1 MSVSG
6 VWRGWRSL
14 VVDSRGCWF
23 DGDGSAS
30 FGDVVTTYVGINRYG
45 ATEGNPVAEGILG
58 LGGAAGMVA
67 AKAVVMG
74 ASYASTR
81 LVEEEYR
88 ELAPIMLATLGLGIT
103 VHNINVISQLQ

>member
-1 MSVSG
+1 MVSNKALWATAAG
-6 VWRGWRSL
+6 TFL
-14 VVDSRGCWF
+14 V
-23 DGDGSAS
+23 
-30 FGDVVTTYVGINRYG
+30 GDVVTTYVGINRYG